1 MTNVNRKLT
10 SILATDC
17 VGFSSHMEKNEEKT
31 LDNLKACRSILDPL
45 IEEYG
50 GKIFYTAGDSVIAEF
65 SSPVSCVKAA
75 TNFQQAILG
84 RNEQTEGDPKLI
96 WRVGIHMDDVIVEG
110 DNIYGSG
117 VNIAARLEAACTP
130 GQVLMSS
137 AVKDQVENKI
147 EFSVV
152 DAGTKAL
159 KNISDSYQTFGISLS
174 GEEVIKTDGKSYA
187 KKEQEKNYKPKLAV
201 MPFSNMN
208 NDEEGGYLVDGIVE
222 DLITEFSMIRE
233 LELVS
238 RQSCFDFRSNE
249 LELKEFCEK
258 FGIDYVVSGN
268 IRSSG
273 KRVRISVE
281 LSDAKDEQQIWS
293 KKFDKIL
300 EDIFDVQDEI
310 VRQISNTLLGEIE
323 LSSLE
328 RAQRKPTENLS
339 SYELLLKGKVL
350 HHKIEKEALLNA
362 VLTFNDAIKADA
374 NNGQAYAWKACAIGQ
389 GLGRGFIQG
398 DINEI
403 WGEAEEC
410 LKKARELNDNDFEV
424 HRLMAEVNLGGK
436 NYRVAERH
444 ASKCYKMAPND
455 PRVLSVFGEVSLRL
469 GKVDQGLEA
478 LKLALEIDPIAQGK
492 TNSDSRL
499 APVLFG
505 EFLARNREECLDII
519 ERIEFIDC
527 KSWLITAKIC
537 SDEEHSFEDL
547 KWFKDGKEEFSE
559 NDWSKEVDNFRLNN
573 ESASDALKEF
583 AAGLYQTA

>member
-1 MTNVNRKLT
+1 MSTVNRRLT

-17 VGFSSHMEKNEEKT
+17 VGFSSHMEKDEEKT
-31 LDNLKACRSILDPL
+31 LENLKACRSLIDPV

-75 TNFQQAILG
+75 ANFQKAIDS
-84 RNEQTEGDPKLI
+84 RNENAEDDSKLV

-130 GQVLMSS
+130 GQILMSTT
-137 AVKDQVENKI
+137 VKDQVSNKI
-147 EFSVV
+147 EIKIE

-159 KNISDSYQTFGISLS
+159 KNISDSFHTFGISIS
-174 GEEVIKTDGKSYA
+174 GDKVTKTDGKSYA
-187 KKEQEKNYKPKLAV
+187 EKEQQRNYKPKLAV

-208 NDEEGGYLVDGIVE
+208 NDEDGGYLVDGIVE

-233 LELVS
+233 LEIVS
-238 RQSCFDFRSNE
+238 RQSCFDFRDSDME
-249 LELKEFCEK
+249 LQEFCEK
-258 FGIDYVVSGN
+258 FNIDYVVSGN

-281 LSDAKDEQQIWS
+281 LSDATNEQQIWS

-328 RAQRKPTENLS
+328 RAHRKPTENLT

-350 HHKIEKEALLNA
+350 HHKIEKESLLSA
-362 VLTFNDAIKADA
+362 VATFDEAIKADE
-374 NNGQAYAWKACAIGQ
+374 NNGQAYAWKACALGQ
-389 GLGRGFIQG
+389 GLFRGFIEG
-398 DINEI
+398 EMSEI
-403 WGEAEEC
+403 WGQAENC
-410 LKKARELNDNDFEV
+410 LKRAHELNDNDFEV
-424 HRLMAEVNLGGK
+424 HRLMAEVNLSG
-436 NYRVAERH
+436 NNFRAAERH
-444 ASKCYKMAPND
+444 ATKSYKMVPND
-455 PRVLSVFGEVSLRL
+455 PRVLSVYGEVSLRL
-469 GKVDQGLEA
+469 GKIDQGLDA

-492 TNSDSRL
+492 ENSDSRL

-505 EFLARNREECLDII
+505 EFLARNKDKCIDLIEQIENLDT
-519 ERIEFIDC
+519 
-527 KSWLITAKIC
+527 KSWLVTAKIC
-537 SDEEHSFEDL
+537 SDEEQPFNEF
-547 KWFKDGKEEFSE
+547 KWFKDGKELFA
-559 NDWSKEVDNFRLNN
+559 NKDWAKEVDGFRLNN
-573 ESASDALKEF
+573 DSASKALTEF
-583 AAGLYQTA
+583 AVGLYV

>member
-1 MTNVNRKLT
+1 MSNVNRRLT

-17 VGFSSHMEKNEEKT
+17 VGFSSHMEKDEEKT
-31 LDNLKACRSILDPL
+31 LENLKACRSLIDPV

-75 TNFQQAILG
+75 SNFQKAIDI
-84 RNEQTEGDPKLI
+84 RNENAEDDSKLV

-130 GQVLMSS
+130 GQILMS
-137 AVKDQVENKI
+137 ATVKDQVSNKVDIKI
-147 EFSVV
+147 E

-159 KNISDSYQTFGISLS
+159 KNISDSFHTFGISIS
-174 GEEVIKTDGKSYA
+174 GDKVAKTDGKSYA
-187 KKEQEKNYKPKLAV
+187 EKEQQRNYKPKLAV

-208 NDEEGGYLVDGIVE
+208 NDEDSGYLVDGIVE

-233 LELVS
+233 LEIVS
-238 RQSCFDFRSNE
+238 RQSCFDFRDSDME
-249 LELKEFCEK
+249 LQEFCEK
-258 FGIDYVVSGN
+258 FSIDYVVSGN

-281 LSDAKDEQQIWS
+281 LSDATNEQQIWN

-328 RAQRKPTENLS
+328 RAHRKPTENLT

-350 HHKIEKEALLNA
+350 HHKIEKESLLSA
-362 VLTFNDAIKADA
+362 VATFDEAIKADE
-374 NNGQAYAWKACAIGQ
+374 NNGQAYAWKACALGQ
-389 GLGRGFIQG
+389 GLFRGFIEG
-398 DINEI
+398 EMSEI
-403 WGEAEEC
+403 WGQAENC
-410 LKKARELNDNDFEV
+410 LKRAHELNDNDFEV
-424 HRLMAEVNLGGK
+424 HRLMAEVNLSG
-436 NYRVAERH
+436 NNFRTAERH
-444 ASKCYKMAPND
+444 ATKSYKMVPND
-455 PRVLSVFGEVSLRL
+455 PRVLSVYGEVSLRM
-469 GKVDQGLEA
+469 GKIDQGLDA

-492 TNSDSRL
+492 DNSDSRI
-499 APVLFG
+499 APVIFG
-505 EFLARNREECLDII
+505 EFLARNKDNCLDLI
-519 ERIEFIDC
+519 EQIENLDT
-527 KSWLITAKIC
+527 KSWLVTAKIC
-537 SDEEHSFEDL
+537 SDEEQPFNEF
-547 KWFKDGKEEFSE
+547 KWFKDGKELFADK
-559 NDWSKEVDNFRLNN
+559 DWAKEVDGFRLNN
-573 ESASDALKEF
+573 DSASEALKEF
-583 AAGLYQTA
+583 AVGLYA

>member
-1 MTNVNRKLT
+1 MSNVNRKLT

-31 LDNLKACRSILDPL
+31 LENLKACRSIIDPY
-45 IEEYG
+45 IEEFG

-65 SSPVSCVKAA
+65 ASPVSCVNAA
-75 TNFQQAILG
+75 TNFQKAIDD
-84 RNEQTEGDPKLI
+84 RNKNSEEESKLI

-130 GQVLMSS
+130 GQILMSPT
-137 AVKDQVENKI
+137 VRDQVDNKV
-147 EFSVV
+147 EFKVE

-159 KNISDSYQTFGISLS
+159 KNISDSFQTFGISPS
-174 GEEVIKTDGKSYA
+174 GEKVLKTDGKKYA
-187 KKEQEKNYKPKLAV
+187 EKEQEKNYKPKLAV

-208 NDEEGGYLVDGIVE
+208 NDEEGGFLVDGIVE

-238 RQSCFDFRSNE
+238 RQSCFDFRDNNM
-249 LELKEFCEK
+249 ELKKFCEK
-258 FGIDYVVSGN
+258 FAIDFVVIGN

-281 LSDAKDEQQIWS
+281 LSDAKNEKQIWS

-310 VRQISNTLLGEIE
+310 VREISKTLLGEIE

-328 RAQRKPTENLS
+328 RAQRKPTENLT

-350 HHKIEKEALLNA
+350 HHKIEEDALLNA
-362 VLTFNDAIKADA
+362 LSTFDEAINADDA
-374 NNGQAYAWKACAIGQ
+374 NGQAYAWKACAIGQ
-389 GLGRGFIQG
+389 GLSRGFIKG

-403 WGEAEEC
+403 WGEAEQC
-410 LKKARELNDNDFEV
+410 LEKALELNDNDFEV
-424 HRLMAEVNLGGK
+424 HRLMAEVNLSGK
-436 NYRVAERH
+436 NFRAAEGH
-444 ASKCYKMAPND
+444 AKKSYEMVPND

-469 GKVDQGLEA
+469 GKIDQGLDA

-499 APVLFG
+499 SPVLFG
-505 EFLARNREECLDII
+505 EYMSRNKDQCLQL
-519 ERIEFIDC
+519 ID
-527 KSWLITAKIC
+527 KLEVLDTRSWLITAKIC
-537 SDEEHSFEDL
+537 RDEEHSFEEL
-547 KWFKDGKEEFSE
+547 RWFKDGKEAFTDK
-559 NDWSKEVDNFRLNN
+559 DWIKEVGAFRLNN
-573 ESASDALKEF
+573 DSATEALVEF
-583 AAGLYQTA
+583 AKSLY

>member
-1 MTNVNRKLT
+1 MANVNRRLT

-17 VGFSSHMEKNEEKT
+17 VGFSSHMEKDEEKT
-31 LDNLKACRSILDPL
+31 LENLKACRSLIDPV

-75 TNFQQAILG
+75 SNFQKAIDS
-84 RNEQTEGDPKLI
+84 RNENAEDDSKLV

-130 GQVLMSS
+130 GQILMSTT
-137 AVKDQVENKI
+137 VKDQVSNKI
-147 EFSVV
+147 EIKIE

-159 KNISDSYQTFGISLS
+159 KNISDSFHTFGISIS
-174 GEEVIKTDGKSYA
+174 GDKVTKTDGKSYA
-187 KKEQEKNYKPKLAV
+187 EKEQQRNYKPKLAV

-208 NDEEGGYLVDGIVE
+208 NDEDGGYLVDGIVE

-233 LELVS
+233 LEIVS
-238 RQSCFDFRSNE
+238 RQSCFDFRDSDME
-249 LELKEFCEK
+249 LQEFCEK

-281 LSDAKDEQQIWS
+281 LSDATNEQQIWS

-328 RAQRKPTENLS
+328 RAHRKPTENLT

-350 HHKIEKEALLNA
+350 HHKIEKESLLSA
-362 VLTFNDAIKADA
+362 VATFDEAIKADE
-374 NNGQAYAWKACAIGQ
+374 NNGQAYAWKACALGQ
-389 GLGRGFIQG
+389 GLFRGFIEG
-398 DINEI
+398 EMSEI
-403 WGEAEEC
+403 WGQAENC
-410 LKKARELNDNDFEV
+410 LKRAHELNDNDFEV
-424 HRLMAEVNLGGK
+424 HRLMAEVNLSG
-436 NYRVAERH
+436 NNFRAAERH
-444 ASKCYKMAPND
+444 ATKSYKMVPND
-455 PRVLSVFGEVSLRL
+455 PRVLSVYGEVSLRL
-469 GKVDQGLEA
+469 GKIDQGLDA
-478 LKLALEIDPIAQGK
+478 LKLALEIDPIATGK
-492 TNSDSRL
+492 ENSDSRI
-499 APVLFG
+499 APVIFG
-505 EFLARNREECLDII
+505 EFLARNKDNCIDLIEQIENLDT
-519 ERIEFIDC
+519 
-527 KSWLITAKIC
+527 KSWLVTAKIC
-537 SDEEHSFEDL
+537 SDEEQPFNEF
-547 KWFKDGKEEFSE
+547 KWFKDGKELFADK
-559 NDWSKEVDNFRLNN
+559 DWAKEVDSFRLNN
-573 ESASDALKEF
+573 DSASKALTEF
-583 AAGLYQTA
+583 AVGLYV